1 MQKVDKVCLDPEQRS
16 EGPLGTVGVGKGVA
30 GPQWRWSR
38 GLTGSLENTLS
49 PRHLTSSNKISGS
62 NWPYL
67 QPLVEGLWSAFAIIR
82 LKASGLRE
90 QEQRQSQR
98 TACGPLSPGRPG
110 RPARPQGSRSARL
123 RCSRNTRPSDS
134 RAPGTGH
141 GRQRRRG
148 RSVPCAPRRPP
159 WRARSGSHR
168 PATDPRCPGLQS
180 GRRRHCEA
188 GQPGKRYSELLRFSK
203 S

>member
-16 EGPLGTVGVGKGVA
+16 EGPLGTVGVEKGVA

-38 GLTGSLENTLS
+38 GLTGSLENTLA

-123 RCSRNTRPSDS
+123 RCGRNTRPSDS
-134 RAPGTGH
+134 RAPGTGQGASASGATPCPAH
-141 GRQRRRG
+141 PAGLPGGPALAPTAPPLIRGAQGCRADGGVTARQD
-148 RSVPCAPRRPP
+148 SPVNVIL
-159 WRARSGSHR
+159 S
-168 PATDPRCPGLQS
+168 
-180 GRRRHCEA
+180 
-188 GQPGKRYSELLRFSK
+188 Y
-203 S
+203 